1 MQFSRGHLGKSIGS
15 NFPLRASA
23 PESVASHRGSQRES
37 SKHSVERV
45 KSPGRSDDPPPPR
58 CLRKE
63 LVSELVILRHCAK
76 LGVARPCS
84 SHPRLKIPDLCDVFA
99 QGRTTSKARVNFASR
114 ARKGVLRPSM
124 LPQHSAWELFFQ
136 EGPGRCIS
144 CLVLPPHSILRLFY
158 EVLGLFL
165 ICFDL
170 VWLPI
175 EAFNPQTTGFV
186 DAMSWVTSCYW
197 LLDIPASFL
206 VGYPILEEG
215 TVEMRVPKIA
225 RNYFK
230 TWFLFD
236 IILVGLD
243 WGLHIWNF
251 LLTSAE
257 SGASAGVAFFRMAK
271 TVRLLRFLR
280 LLRLL
285 KARGRMTDLLE
296 QVQSEASLIVFGI
309 LKLVAFIVLV
319 NHLVACVWY
328 AIGALEPAREDRWVY
343 EFKLESKNL
352 WYKYSTALHWSLT
365 QFTPASMEVMPQN
378 EYERFFTVCMILSG
392 MLIFSSFVSA
402 ITNAMNQLRNLNSW
416 RHEQESLLRRYL
428 GENSVTPSLT
438 ARIHNCLN
446 KAMQH
451 SRRRV
456 HENEITILQ
465 LLPLSLKFEL
475 SNEIYAPAIG
485 KHPFFT
491 FCHSVLPSESRKIY
505 SNAVSQKSLLISQ
518 ELITTGEAGKH
529 MYFLVSG
536 TLVYSRDDDEKYL
549 QKIFDRLDESGS
561 GELTLENLLEGARR
575 DPEFQSRLRVMDIDE
590 VDLQQL
596 FEMIDADGSG
606 AIEAHEFIAPL
617 SRWVRDSKTAPR
629 FIKHNML
636 QSLDMQEE
644 LLKLQQYHF
653 SQLSQRIDSL
663 AAGTLAPAE
672 AHFSDGMGTE
682 GDVDDGNPIL
692 QTLPETEEDTIQQ
705 DVNEPGCELGIEQ
718 PAVSPYLSFA
728 AERQPKPDPPA
739 ASPISTP
746 HEREKNETPSDVTG
760 DLFTV
765 GDMDVHEPTGPG
777 SGTARP
783 RQVAS
788 KDPSRAPRKSIR
800 SSEGSSALALFER
813 LRNGMTGDEVQ
824 SALSRALEAF
834 EVSFEIG
841 MRKAS
846 ERLLLQC
853 MAKAEA
859 ALQEHLGPGRNY
871 SSTSWS
877 RLSSMEHVR
886 AGRSQSRQSTQ
897 RVDGPPPPARRRSI
911 RKSLGPS
918 TATGSFWDLDS

>member
-1 MQFSRGHLGKSIGS
+1 
-15 NFPLRASA
+15 
-23 PESVASHRGSQRES
+23 
-37 SKHSVERV
+37 
-45 KSPGRSDDPPPPR
+45 
-58 CLRKE
+58 
-63 LVSELVILRHCAK
+63 
-76 LGVARPCS
+76 
-84 SHPRLKIPDLCDVFA
+84 
-99 QGRTTSKARVNFASR
+99 
-114 ARKGVLRPSM
+114 
-124 LPQHSAWELFFQ
+124 
-136 EGPGRCIS
+136 
-144 CLVLPPHSILRLFY
+144 
-158 EVLGLFL
+158 
-165 ICFDL
+165 
-170 VWLPI
+170 
-175 EAFNPQTTGFV
+175 
-186 DAMSWVTSCYW
+186 MSWVTSCYW

-536 TLVYSRDDDEKYL
+536 TLVYSRDDDETQSQTTMQPWLVEPALWLKWQHVGTASGTSQCEL
-549 QKIFDRLDESGS
+549 VALD
-561 GELTLENLLEGARR
+561 AAKV
-575 DPEFQSRLRVMDIDE
+575 QDILKE
-590 VDLQQL
+590 
-596 FEMIDADGSG
+596 
-606 AIEAHEFIAPL
+606 EAT
-617 SRWVRDSKTAPR
+617 VRTYAKQ
-629 FIKHNML
+629 FWK
-636 QSLDMQEE
+636 
-644 LLKLQQYHF
+644 HF
-653 SQLSQRIDSL
+653 S
-663 AAGTLAPAE
+663 
-672 AHFSDGMGTE
+672 
-682 GDVDDGNPIL
+682 VNP
-692 QTLPETEEDTIQQ
+692 
-705 DVNEPGCELGIEQ
+705 
-718 PAVSPYLSFA
+718 
-728 AERQPKPDPPA
+728 
-739 ASPISTP
+739 
-746 HEREKNETPSDVTG
+746 
-760 DLFTV
+760 
-765 GDMDVHEPTGPG
+765 
-777 SGTARP
+777 
-783 RQVAS
+783 
-788 KDPSRAPRKSIR
+788 
-800 SSEGSSALALFER
+800 
-813 LRNGMTGDEVQ
+813 
-824 SALSRALEAF
+824 SALSDVWIDEEFVYTWAACSMSQAEDILGHVIQPEPLSPNFNRFLN
-834 EVSFEIG
+834 G
-841 MRKAS
+841 MRRISNGMLHRFSVVSYDSHHAAAAAGPGKLPPQLQELVDRMQLARQEQEAQS
-846 ERLLLQC
+846 ERSMSSGLDDSSEDEAPAAQ
-853 MAKAEA
+853 KAGKWNRTASICNVVPVNPGPAPA
-859 ALQEHLGPGRNY
+859 A
-871 SSTSWS
+871 
-877 RLSSMEHVR
+877 
-886 AGRSQSRQSTQ
+886 
-897 RVDGPPPPARRRSI
+897 
-911 RKSLGPS
+911 
-918 TATGSFWDLDS
+918 GSK

>member
-1 MQFSRGHLGKSIGS
+1 MVITDMVIIMCGYVEFFFNLLNMQDNILAKVGILRVLRLARIVRLMQLLRKSRSLKELQKLVTMLATCLKALLWSFLFCFVIMTVWAMLLVEIVHPLVMEL
-15 NFPLRASA
+15 NDATDVFQDCPQCLRATS
-23 PESVASHRGSQRES
+23 SVMHANLLLFKTVIAGDSWGRIAVPVIEAHPLTAIIFMGSLLTLVFGVLNMIVAVVVDTFAEVRES
-37 SKHSVERV
+37 DVMQLAE
-45 KSPGRSDDPPPPR
+45 
-58 CLRKE
+58 E
-63 LVSELVILRHCAK
+63 LDHN
-76 LGVARPCS
+76 
-84 SHPRLKIPDLCDVFA
+84 LK
-99 QGRTTSKARVNFASR
+99 K
-114 ARKGVLRPSM
+114 
-124 LPQHSAWELFFQ
+124 
-136 EGPGRCIS
+136 
-144 CLVLPPHSILRLFY
+144 
-158 EVLGLFL
+158 
-165 ICFDL
+165 
-170 VWLPI
+170 
-175 EAFNPQTTGFV
+175 
-186 DAMSWVTSCYW
+186 
-197 LLDIPASFL
+197 
-206 VGYPILEEG
+206 
-215 TVEMRVPKIA
+215 
-225 RNYFK
+225 
-230 TWFLFD
+230 
-236 IILVGLD
+236 
-243 WGLHIWNF
+243 
-251 LLTSAE
+251 
-257 SGASAGVAFFRMAK
+257 
-271 TVRLLRFLR
+271 
-280 LLRLL
+280 
-285 KARGRMTDLLE
+285 
-296 QVQSEASLIVFGI
+296 
-309 LKLVAFIVLV
+309 
-319 NHLVACVWY
+319 
-328 AIGALEPAREDRWVY
+328 DR
-343 EFKLESKNL
+343 
-352 WYKYSTALHWSLT
+352 
-365 QFTPASMEVMPQN
+365 
-378 EYERFFTVCMILSG
+378 
-392 MLIFSSFVSA
+392 
-402 ITNAMNQLRNLNSW
+402 
-416 RHEQESLLRRYL
+416 
-428 GENSVTPSLT
+428 
-438 ARIHNCLN
+438 
-446 KAMQH
+446 
-451 SRRRV
+451 
-456 HENEITILQ
+456 
-465 LLPLSLKFEL
+465 
-475 SNEIYAPAIG
+475 
-485 KHPFFT
+485 
-491 FCHSVLPSESRKIY
+491 
-505 SNAVSQKSLLISQ
+505 
-518 ELITTGEAGKH
+518 
-529 MYFLVSG
+529 
-536 TLVYSRDDDEKYL
+536 KYL